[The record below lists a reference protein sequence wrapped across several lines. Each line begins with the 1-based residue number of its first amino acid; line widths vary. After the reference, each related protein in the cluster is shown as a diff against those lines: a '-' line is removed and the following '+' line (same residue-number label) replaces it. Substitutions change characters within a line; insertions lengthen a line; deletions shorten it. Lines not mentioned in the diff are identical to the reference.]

1 MSDDDTATLSDDE
14 GSQRSVRTRMSDDD
28 TATLSDDEGSQPP
41 DGDALWEVASN
52 FSGVVGS
59 VSDEDEEL
67 FLDSNDSM
75 TSDSNDIQLVSLEDM
90 SDEDYDDSDSSS
102 VQVLSEA
109 EQLDVSSVVEV
120 WTDRG
125 DEHADD
131 NDDDRTA
138 SPGPPP
144 EQENDEDDAE
154 TEEDSRPPPDS
165 GPCAAAEPSDEQK
178 QVQTA
183 QPSTHERSV
192 ADEEGT
198 TCTICFETWTASGVH
213 RLASLKCGHL
223 YGLSCIEK
231 WVRGQAAKCP
241 QCNASARKSDIRP
254 IYAQK
259 LAALDTTELD
269 RVVGELSKER
279 EKRKRSEIDAELM
292 RQKYNLLLL
301 DYEKVKSEYSHYR
314 ESNKRMRLDPSSSS
328 LGCGEG
334 SSLCVPTTS
343 SQRSAGSFLL
353 DRVINLGANTT
364 CRSLAV
370 SGVLDLLVVSQ
381 NRTGLFS
388 GFGLRKVSLL
398 DLKSS
403 EFVMAHKAEIKDIA
417 FHRQDALVLSASHDK
432 TVKLTAMVSNSAV
445 QSYNQPMEAWS
456 CAWDQDDSNC
466 FYVGLRNGAVFK
478 YDMRVTSESVCK
490 LPSTDRFE
498 PVVAMRHIPRG
509 ACSAEDRSPSGL
521 LVSQFQMCS
530 FFEKQAENEFRVHP
544 LHLEGNCVSISYEQN
559 TRHLLMSCRPT
570 LRNPHITHSVCNLVF
585 PMDEAEG
592 RCAFNVVQ
600 VFNGGPTQVQLSRSC
615 ICLDPENSSNCWAV
629 AGDES
634 FKQVLVWD
642 AALGKRVHRLGVT
655 NTILDVCPVTTP
667 AGWGLAALAKNTLSF
682 YSYKHGVSS

>member
-1 MSDDDTATLSDDE
+1 MSDDDTETLSDDE
-14 GSQRSVRTRMSDDD
+14 GSQRSVRLGASDDD
-28 TATLSDDEGSQPP
+28 TETLSDDEGSQGL
-41 DGDALWEVASN
+41 DVDAIWDTSSN

-59 VSDEDEEL
+59 MSDEDEL
-67 FLDSNDSM
+67 FLATDSTISD
-75 TSDSNDIQLVSLEDM
+75 TSEVGDVQLI
-90 SDEDYDDSDSSS
+90 SDEDYEDSDSSS

-125 DEHADD
+125 DEHGDD
-131 NDDDRTA
+131 HDDDRTT
-138 SPGPPP
+138 SPDPPT

-154 TEEDSRPPPDS
+154 TEVEEDSRPPPESDA
-165 GPCAAAEPSDEQK
+165 CAASEPGDQ
-178 QVQTA
+178 QQQQAA
-183 QPSTHERSV
+183 QPSVHERSV
-192 ADEEGT
+192 TDEEGT
-198 TCTICFETWTASGVH
+198 TCTICFETWTASGAH

-241 QCNASARKSDIRP
+241 QCNALARKSDIRP

-269 RVVGELSKER
+269 RVMGELNKER

-292 RQKYNLLLL
+292 RQKYNLLLM
-301 DYEKVKSEYSHYR
+301 DYEKVKSEYSHFR
-314 ESNKRMRLDPSSSS
+314 ESNKRMRLDTSA
-328 LGCGEG
+328 GCGEG
-334 SSLCVPTTS
+334 SSSVPTTS
-343 SQRSAGSFLL
+343 SQRSAGSFVL
-353 DRVINLGANTT
+353 DRVINLGASTT
-364 CRSLAV
+364 CRSLAI
-370 SGVLDLLVVSQ
+370 SGILDLLVVSQ

-509 ACSAEDRSPSGL
+509 ICTAEDRSPSGL

-570 LRNPHITHSVCNLVF
+570 LRNPHITHSICNLAF
-585 PMDEAEG
+585 PMHEEQG
-592 RCAFNVVQ
+592 RCSFNVVQ

-615 ICLDPENSSNCWAV
+615 ICSDPENPNNCWAV

-655 NTILDVCPVTTP
+655 STILDVCPVTTP

-682 YSYKHGVSS
+682 YSYKHGICS